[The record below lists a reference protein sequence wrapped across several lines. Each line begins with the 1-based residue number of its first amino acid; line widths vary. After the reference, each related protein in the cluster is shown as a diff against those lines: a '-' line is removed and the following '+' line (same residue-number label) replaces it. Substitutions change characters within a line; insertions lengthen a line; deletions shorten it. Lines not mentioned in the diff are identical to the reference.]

1 MTIRESINILEN
13 KKLQTND
20 DKLNKRLDS
29 LISDLYEYF
38 GESDEVDKQIAESIK
53 SCDSSICSIDYTWVL
68 HLNEAF
74 LLMKRRAECK
84 KFVNEKGIIDGEKA
98 QWLTTGAQSIVGIIS
113 IIITFLFV
121 FEIIPKSAFG
131 VLGESGNSDALY
143 YIIGTIAQQFVA
155 LVAVIVIFF
164 VNKHYVKK
172 KYKNADFSYEELLAT
187 KYEDS
192 PMKLMLFS
200 PSAMGIRNHQI
211 KIVGDGNTVIDA
223 ENSAVANDDSQA
235 ANGKDNDLKKIYGN
249 GNITSGRDTNISV
262 NNGSQVVNGDR
273 KKTI

>member
-13 KKLQTND
+13 KKSQTND
-20 DKLNKRLDS
+20 DKLKNRLDS

-38 GESDEVDKQIAESIK
+38 GESDVVDKQIAESIINCN
-53 SCDSSICSIDYTWVL
+53 SAICSIDYTWVL

-74 LLMKRRAECK
+74 FLMKRRAECK
-84 KFVNEKGIIDGEKA
+84 KFVNEKGKIDGETA
-98 QWLTTGAQSIVGIIS
+98 QWWTTVTQAFVGIIS

-121 FEIIPKSAFG
+121 FEIIPKTAFG
-131 VLGESGNSDALY
+131 VLGESDNSDALY
-143 YIIGTIAQQFVA
+143 YIIGTIAQQLVA
-155 LVAVIVIFF
+155 LGVIIVIFF

-172 KYKNADFSYEELLAT
+172 KYKDADFSYEELLAT

-211 KIVGDGNTVIDA
+211 KIVGDINIKL
-223 ENSAVANDDSQA
+223 NNVANVINSP
-235 ANGKDNDLKKIYGN
+235 
-249 GNITSGRDTNISV
+249 SSS
-262 NNGSQVVNGDR
+262 SQVSVPKDSNTDWNNVANVTNSPGSSSQVRIGDEQN
-273 KKTI
+273 